1 MVKLV
6 MKHQIKSLYEI
17 INSEPE
23 FRKVKLLMNETMV
36 IEKFYEIFPNYEKI
50 AVPIKVKKK
59 ILTLKVEN
67 PVWRNELFFQKELLV
82 KKINNFFDD
91 KRINQIIFLG

>member
-1 MVKLV
+1 ME
-6 MKHQIKSLYEI
+6 HQIKSLYEI
-17 INSEPE
+17 INFEPE
-23 FRKVKLLMNETMV
+23 FKRVRTLIYETMV

-50 AVPIKVKKK
+50 ALPIKIKKK
-59 ILTLKVEN
+59 VLTLKVEN

-82 KKINNFFDD
+82 EKINDFFGD